1 MSDGDKA
8 EECHPRKEGDER
20 EHRGL
25 LEFIAHFL
33 GIY

>member
-20 EHRGL
+20 EGRRL
-25 LEFIAHFL
+25 LEFIAHFSS
-33 GIY
+33 IS